1 MWKEEGGK
9 GLIGFSRNVFFI
21 VERVGGY
28 FFAQIVWGEGSVETH
43 RPATE
48 RVHLDIF
55 FFYFLF
61 LLLKGKGGGGMEFFL
76 GSLHWKCGRRRG
88 ERG

>member
-1 MWKEEGGK
+1 
-9 GLIGFSRNVFFI
+9 L
-21 VERVGGY
+21 
-28 FFAQIVWGEGSVETH
+28 VETH

-55 FFYFLF
+55 YLLLFF
-61 LLLKGKGGGGMEFFL
+61 LLLKGRGGWRYGVFFRVPSLEMWKEEGGKGLIGFSGNVFFIM
-76 GSLHWKCGRRRG
+76 